1 MREWYELA
9 FVPAGVASR
18 PELMSIAP
26 DREQLQR
33 VIDEHAGAAVALDGI
48 LALTGLVGLTKAG
61 CYVASYHT
69 TDDVMMWTPSSVKPK
84 GSPSN
89 FTRPRKVTLKRR
101 DRRRRGW
108 KDRLLATDRKRVPQ
122 DDRAIGAELRAKREA
137 AGISVR
143 EMSTR
148 LGLSLAYLSYLE
160 RGRRQ
165 WSSLNRMSYVAMLS
179 LTTHNTES
187 TMRA

>member
-9 FVPAGVASR
+9 FVPAGVAKLENFGVR
-18 PELMSIAP
+18 I
-26 DREQLQR
+26 DRER
-33 VIDEHAGAAVALDGI
+33 VMQTVRDHAGRDIVLEEVFGFS
-48 LALTGLVGLTKAG
+48 GLVGLTKAG
-61 CYVASYHT
+61 CYVVSHHT
-69 TDDVMMWTPSSVKPK
+69 DADVVGWTPPAAKRK

-89 FTRPRKVTLKRR
+89 YTTHRR
-101 DRRRRGW
+101 VPPSVRRHRRRPIR
-108 KDRLLATDRKRVPQ
+108 TQ

-148 LGLSLAYLSYLE
+148 LGLSPAYLSYLE

-165 WSSLNRMSYVAMLS
+165 WSALNRMSYVAMLS
-179 LTTHNTES
+179 LPTQPKEQ
-187 TMRA
+187 A